1 MNQRLTNLLT
11 SERHIIITGLSRSG
25 KSTLLTSL
33 MAQLNEHAN
42 QAGEINR
49 LPFLTRIPANRLV
62 SARLVESDEAANFD
76 FAANLAQLQQRKWP
90 QATTRISQ
98 FTLEL
103 TLKRQH
109 AWQQRL
115 LGNEI
120 HRFIIYDYP
129 GEWLMD
135 LSLADLSYSDWSAHV
150 LAQQTS
156 EPQLSHAQSWLAML
170 NGFDF
175 DLPVSSLYSDHLV
188 HSYQQYLQQAKAD
201 GISRL
206 QPGALLLTPP
216 DPAHLLGRFCP
227 LPAKVL
233 VQPNHPWLLHFQQR
247 YQDYLEAWVKPLRDT
262 YFRRAQQQIVLLD
275 LFEGLAFGRAYLAEM
290 QESLNQL
297 MSGFI
302 YGKRR
307 WYERLHKPISIER
320 VTFVASKCDLVP
332 LSEQPRLL
340 SLLKHVSQG
349 ASQQLSAQ
357 QIAFDHLLLSALVA
371 TKPDAD
377 NPQALRY
384 KHPDGSTHQ
393 VEFDPIPER
402 IHELN
407 EQGVYPLIH
416 CLPPLI
422 HQPSDFHTMH
432 LDQLLNRI
440 MGDEQ

>member
-1 MNQRLTNLLT
+1 MMKKHLANLLT

-33 MAQLNEHAN
+33 LAHLHQHADKTGQL
-42 QAGEINR
+42 NR
-49 LPFLTRIPANRLV
+49 LPFLSNLPPERLV
-62 SARLVESDEAANFD
+62 SVKLVVNHDAPSFD
-76 FAANLAQLQQRKWP
+76 FDRNFAQLQQRHWP
-90 QATTRISQ
+90 KATQQISQ

-103 TLKRQH
+103 TLKRSH

-115 LGNEI
+115 FGNET

-135 LSLADLSYSDWSAHV
+135 LGLAEFSYRDWSAHV
-150 LAQQTS
+150 LAQQAS
-156 EPQLSHAQSWLAML
+156 EPQLSHAKAWQALL
-170 NGFDF
+170 NQFDF
-175 DLPVSSLYSDHLV
+175 DLPVSKLYSDHLV
-188 HSYQQYLQQAKAD
+188 HSYQQYLQQAKSD

-233 VQPNHPWLLHFQQR
+233 AQPNHPWLVHFQQR
-247 YQDYLEAWVKPLRDT
+247 YEDYIEVWVKPLRDT
-262 YFRRAQQQIVLLD
+262 YFRRAEQQIVLLD
-275 LFEGLAFGRAYLAEM
+275 LFEGLNFGKAYLLEM

-307 WYERLHKPISIER
+307 WYEKLHKPISIEQ
-320 VTFVASKCDLVP
+320 VIFVASKCDLIPV
-332 LSEQPRLL
+332 SEQPRLL

-349 ASQQLSAQ
+349 ASQQLSSQ
-357 QIAFDHLLLSALVA
+357 QIEFEHLLLSALVA
-371 TKPDAD
+371 TKPDAN

-384 KHPDGSTHQ
+384 KHVDGTTHQ
-393 VEFDPIPER
+393 VEFDPIPLH
-402 IHELN
+402 ITDLT
-407 EQGVYPLIH
+407 EQAVYPRID

-422 HQPSDFHTMH
+422 QDVSDIQSMH
-432 LDQLLNRI
+432 LDQLLKRM
-440 MGDEQ
+440 MGNL